1 MDAQQ
6 LQEFRDQLEEQ
17 RKELIEKILHTVN
30 NEIDLKP
37 EDMADEVDL
46 ASVLADQNFNLRLR
60 GRERRLMKKIDYA
73 IQRIDANEF
82 GKCVVCGEEIALKR
96 LKARPVTTMC
106 IECKEERERAEKRQS
121 KQRPTFM
128 DEFDF

>member
-1 MDAQQ
+1 MDAQK

-30 NEIDLKP
+30 HEIDLKP

-60 GRERRLMKKIDYA
+60 GRERRLMEKIDYA

-82 GKCVVCGEEIALKR
+82 GNCVACGDSIALKR
-96 LKARPVTTMC
+96 LEARPVTTMC
-106 IECKEERERAEKRQS
+106 IDCKEDEERREQHYS
-121 KQRPTFM
+121 
-128 DEFDF
+128 D